1 MVKIKILGTGC
12 AKCKKLAEQTELAAK
27 AMGIEYSLEKIT
39 DIQEI
44 INFGVMSTPALVVD
58 GKVLLTGK
66 LPTVE
71 ELKKLLVGNPDETY
85 K

>member
-1 MVKIKILGTGC
+1 MAIRKLQILGTGC
-12 AKCKKLAEQTELAAK
+12 VKCRKLAEQTELAAK

-39 DIQEI
+39 DIQAI

-58 GKVLLTGK
+58 GKVKIAGK
-66 LPTVE
+66 VPSVE
-71 ELKKLLVGNPDETY
+71 EIKKLLA

>member
-44 INFGVMSTPALVVD
+44 INHGVMSTPALVVD
-58 GKVLLTGK
+58 GQVMAVGR
-66 LPTVE
+66 LPSVE
-71 ELKKLLVGNPDETY
+71 EIKMMLGQ
-85 K
+85 

>member
-27 AMGIEYSLEKIT
+27 ELGIEYSLEKIT
-39 DIQEI
+39 DIREI
-44 INFGVMSTPALVVD
+44 ISSGVMTTPALVVD
-58 GKVLLTGK
+58 GNVKVAGRA
-66 LPTVE
+66 PSVE
-71 ELKKLLVGNPDETY
+71 EIKKMIG